1 MMSVAPVASAGE
13 AAGYYSNSDNYYF
26 LGSLQSL
33 WMGEGAKELGLEG
46 NVRGDDLTAVLEGRL
61 PDGSRLG
68 KEVNGQHVH
77 RPGHDL
83 TFSAPKS
90 VSILALIGN
99 DKEMVE
105 AHNHAVRVAAGY
117 VEKLI
122 SARDTKDGV
131 TSIVHTGKMVAAA
144 YTHDTSRNLDP
155 QLHTHLLIANMTEYA
170 GKWKALATDY
180 IHNAGFIETVMKH
193 QVTLGKIYRS
203 ALRERVEALGHEVEE
218 VGKHGMW
225 EIKGVPED
233 VRDEYSSRG
242 REIQGA
248 VGAEATLR
256 SRDVAAKDTRRA
268 KVDPSRMRLM
278 ERWLGQMKEK
288 GFDLKAYQESVV
300 PRDAGL
306 RETAPQPER
315 DHQAKPVPAGP
326 ELASLQTSSRAEK
339 SVDTPAQPA
348 ERESQSRQAV
358 TQPADTLRQTVQTG
372 PEKTPAT
379 RSVPAAQL
387 DTEIPRPELTES
399 VRLAIS
405 QLSDSKT
412 RFTFGELMMTTAE
425 LSERLPEIQEIRVA
439 IDAALK
445 DGMIVPLDSEKGV
458 FTSRIHLLDE
468 LSIQALSQEHLKST
482 KVVSFTRPAQYA
494 PAALEVVEKD
504 ALVLMNAPSG
514 VAGIRDLTAQ
524 LAGIAG
530 ANGRDVQVLASSAE
544 RAISLAKSD
553 DLRERIISRQHV
565 LSGDFHLKPQSTL
578 IIEGAER
585 LGLKETLVL
594 LGEARAQDAQ
604 LVFLDSAG
612 RQANGNAMSVLESA
626 GVARSR
632 RTEPAPGLEAEV
644 VSIPNKRD
652 RYEALANRFA
662 ELSGGTENVT
672 AVVVGRREQAQ
683 LTGLVREALQNAG
696 QLGRDGV
703 EIEARQPVWLD
714 SKTRRMP
721 GSYRPGMV
729 LEDRTDAKARKSYVI
744 DRVHED
750 TRVLSLIDGD
760 GVLTRMKIG
769 DISADWRLFSRETLS
784 VATGEKLLAV
794 AGDREHSLKAKD
806 RLEVTGISEK
816 GIEVKRGEE
825 TLTLPK
831 DQPLYLSHAYVTAP
845 GGRDNDTGVVLAA
858 LNSRDISTQ
867 TMNSLAQSGH
877 RAEVFT
883 AEVQDRAE
891 ARLQRMKTSASPV
904 QLVRNLSG
912 HQDISQAV
920 DSLHDRVRTDAG
932 LAVWRAIN
940 DQRTVVISELKLA
953 TEAQKYHPD
962 LEAIGNEIGAM
973 IKNGEL
979 LSVSAGGEP
988 VLVSR
993 STWEMEKAILRVV
1006 EEGKGT
1012 QQPLLEQ
1019 VPEAVLNGLTDGQ
1032 KKATTLVLGTTDQF
1046 IGIQGYAGVGKT
1058 TQLKAVI
1065 SALET
1070 LPADVRPVMT
1080 GLAPTHQAV
1089 KEMSDVGVRAQTIK
1103 SFIVE
1108 HDQAT
1113 AAGGKP
1119 DYKGQVFLI
1128 DESSMA
1134 GNQDTAALFQAI
1146 ASGGGR
1152 AVSMGDIDQFESVDV
1167 GAPFKL
1173 MQERSPMD
1181 VAIMKQIVRQKDLQL
1196 RGAVHDIIDNRIDAA
1211 LQRIETQPADR
1222 VARSASAALP
1232 ESAIQETETP
1242 VSDIVADWT
1251 DRTPEAR
1258 SRTLIITQLNAD
1270 RRAVNAGI
1278 HAVLA
1283 ARGELGEKAITVPV
1297 LDKITHTRHEFNKTD
1312 AWEAGMVVKRGDRYQ
1327 DVLAVDRNGSTVTV
1341 RDEEGK
1347 IGLYS
1352 PKQLITGD
1360 VQLFRRSERE
1370 VRAGDLLKFTATDKE
1385 QGQMASQRY
1394 TVESVSETGNIRLKG
1409 ENGRITI
1416 NPQAVR
1422 AQQHIDYGWAV
1433 TGYGAQGASSDYV
1446 IALEGT
1452 EGGRKA
1458 LASRRAFYISASRVK
1473 EHVQIYTDGKADWV
1487 KAVKT
1492 PERDIKTAHDAL
1504 APETQRKQA
1513 KAIWAMGQPVNKT
1526 AIGRAWVRHQGMQDA
1541 SLTAKIIPATRRF
1554 PEPALAL
1561 PVYDNNGRSAG
1572 LALVSLVASPEG
1584 RMTQGETRMVMTER
1598 ARGAVLQRSQSG
1610 NTIVASDLTAALDA
1624 VRNHPKDGVVWQTSD
1639 EPPSAYLLKVSGGS
1653 LRREEE
1659 GLAQRI
1665 NAKESDILLS
1675 AKAER
1680 NETASETVDLK
1691 AALAQEEA
1699 RRQQQEPL
1707 ISKALLQENATKDV
1721 EEKFMYTDPDVI
1733 HIRPDMLTDSD
1744 GTESVKPDSRVLKQ
1758 IAASDSN
1765 AASEAGRELRDERL
1779 PETARSGKEQ
1789 HAASLIVNQLANSER
1804 DIVRQPDAGERGRM
1818 PEHDEQTLSRTIQK
1832 ER

>member
-1 MMSVAPVASAGE
+1 MKKLLSTVLMLFPLLAGAADPAFEAGASFGKGNASAGTGALKNPDTVTGAIPGYTANPPE
-13 AAGYYSNSDNYYF
+13 KGYYGGVDGGDGGLANKGQAALQGNDAAQSVINSGKTNPTPAIDPNAPFITIGKNAEAGADGVLNGTANQCKEVTVSKTTFENYTCDKDVASVEACSRTATPGGHTSTTTVQKTFTLTAANGDVVFTNNGTSLSFSFKAPASGPVISAHFYWADRDVNAGKISWWGVSQTIVGKAFNWEMPGAPGTPLSQGGSLPAGSYQSTGCVSGKQDVCRKHIREQIADFQSGASGFTLVLVMNAVETTFVPEVNWSSSCGLDMSKARKTTSTCTSPGGNKTIVNNGQSYNVYSDCWQYTDNYVVPSDSTGTCGTLMTNPSCTAAGN
-26 LGSLQSL
+26 
-33 WMGEGAKELGLEG
+33 
-46 NVRGDDLTAVLEGRL
+46 TC
-61 PDGSRLG
+61 
-68 KEVNGQHVH
+68 
-77 RPGHDL
+77 
-83 TFSAPKS
+83 
-90 VSILALIGN
+90 
-99 DKEMVE
+99 
-105 AHNHAVRVAAGY
+105 
-117 VEKLI
+117 
-122 SARDTKDGV
+122 
-131 TSIVHTGKMVAAA
+131 
-144 YTHDTSRNLDP
+144 
-155 QLHTHLLIANMTEYA
+155 
-170 GKWKALATDY
+170 
-180 IHNAGFIETVMKH
+180 
-193 QVTLGKIYRS
+193 
-203 ALRERVEALGHEVEE
+203 
-218 VGKHGMW
+218 
-225 EIKGVPED
+225 
-233 VRDEYSSRG
+233 
-242 REIQGA
+242 
-248 VGAEATLR
+248 
-256 SRDVAAKDTRRA
+256 
-268 KVDPSRMRLM
+268 
-278 ERWLGQMKEK
+278 
-288 GFDLKAYQESVV
+288 
-300 PRDAGL
+300 
-306 RETAPQPER
+306 
-315 DHQAKPVPAGP
+315 
-326 ELASLQTSSRAEK
+326 
-339 SVDTPAQPA
+339 
-348 ERESQSRQAV
+348 
-358 TQPADTLRQTVQTG
+358 
-372 PEKTPAT
+372 
-379 RSVPAAQL
+379 
-387 DTEIPRPELTES
+387 TES
-399 VRLAIS
+399 TDGQCTHMS
-405 QLSDSKT
+405 YTYQCQ
-412 RFTFGELMMTTAE
+412 TTH
-425 LSERLPEIQEIRVA
+425 Q
-439 IDAALK
+439 
-445 DGMIVPLDSEKGV
+445 
-458 FTSRIHLLDE
+458 
-468 LSIQALSQEHLKST
+468 
-482 KVVSFTRPAQYA
+482 
-494 PAALEVVEKD
+494 
-504 ALVLMNAPSG
+504 SG
-514 VAGIRDLTAQ
+514 DLTAQ

-585 LGLKETLVL
+585 LGLKETLIL

-652 RYEALANRFA
+652 RYEALANRYA
-662 ELSGGTENVT
+662 ELSGGSENVT

-721 GSYRPGMV
+721 GSYRSGMV
-729 LEDRTDAKARKSYVI
+729 LEDRTDAKERKSYVI

-784 VATGEKLLAV
+784 VATGEKLLSV

-816 GIEVKRGEE
+816 GIEVKRGED

-891 ARLQRMKTSASPV
+891 ARLQRMKTNASPV

-912 HQDISQAV
+912 HQDVSQAV
-920 DSLHDRVRTDAG
+920 DSLHDSVRTDAG

-940 DQRTVVISELKLA
+940 DQRTVVINELKLA

-979 LSVSAGGEP
+979 LSVSSGGEP

-1103 SFIVE
+1103 SFVVE
-1108 HDQAT
+1108 HDQAM

-1152 AVSMGDIDQFESVDV
+1152 AVSMGDIDQFEAVDV

-1242 VSDIVADWT
+1242 VSDIVADWK

-1258 SRTLIITQLNAD
+1258 SRTLIIAQLNAD
-1270 RRAVNAGI
+1270 RKAINAGI
-1278 HAVLA
+1278 HAALA
-1283 ARGELGEKAITVPV
+1283 ARGELGEKAIKVPV
-1297 LDKITHTRHEFNKTD
+1297 LDKITHTRHEFNKTE

-1327 DVLAVDRNGSTVTV
+1327 DVVAVDRNGRTVTV

-1347 IGLYS
+1347 IALIS
-1352 PKQLITGD
+1352 PKELITGD
-1360 VQLFRRSERE
+1360 VQLFRRSEME
-1370 VRAGDLLKFTATDKE
+1370 VRSGDLLKFTATDRE
-1385 QGQMASQRY
+1385 QGQMANQRY
-1394 TVESVSETGNIRLKG
+1394 TVESVSEEGNIHLKG
-1409 ENGRITI
+1409 ENGRVTI
-1416 NPQAVR
+1416 NPEKVR

-1452 EGGRKA
+1452 KDGRKA

-1473 EHVQIYTDGKADWV
+1473 EHVQIYTDGKEDWV

-1541 SLTAKIIPATRRF
+1541 SLTAKIIPATRRY

-1572 LALVSLVASPEG
+1572 LALVSLVSSPEG

-1624 VRNHPKDGVVWQTSD
+1624 VRNHPKDGVVWQTGD
-1639 EPPSAYLLKVSGGS
+1639 EPPSAWLLKVSGGTKQDVS
-1653 LRREEE
+1653 PGIVSTLTDEQNVQQLREQM
-1659 GLAQRI
+1659 LADQV
-1665 NAKESDILLS
+1665 
-1675 AKAER
+1675 R
-1680 NETASETVDLK
+1680 NE
-1691 AALAQEEA
+1691 
-1699 RRQQQEPL
+1699 
-1707 ISKALLQENATKDV
+1707 
-1721 EEKFMYTDPDVI
+1721 
-1733 HIRPDMLTDSD
+1733 
-1744 GTESVKPDSRVLKQ
+1744 
-1758 IAASDSN
+1758 
-1765 AASEAGRELRDERL
+1765 EAGRSRQPESLLAEVPQEEVIRLKPEDINPRKPEPLNPDADVIARVRGEENTDGQEIKAAAGVRSELEGADK
-1779 PETARSGKEQ
+1779 TAGEQ
-1789 HAASLIVNQLANSER
+1789 SRASRVIADLANSER
-1804 DIVRQPDAGERGRM
+1804 DMLRAAENTERGRM
-1818 PEHDEQTLSRTIQK
+1818 PEREEQTLTRTIQK

>member
-1 MMSVAPVASAGE
+1 
-13 AAGYYSNSDNYYF
+13 
-26 LGSLQSL
+26 
-33 WMGEGAKELGLEG
+33 
-46 NVRGDDLTAVLEGRL
+46 
-61 PDGSRLG
+61 
-68 KEVNGQHVH
+68 
-77 RPGHDL
+77 
-83 TFSAPKS
+83 
-90 VSILALIGN
+90 
-99 DKEMVE
+99 
-105 AHNHAVRVAAGY
+105 
-117 VEKLI
+117 
-122 SARDTKDGV
+122 
-131 TSIVHTGKMVAAA
+131 
-144 YTHDTSRNLDP
+144 
-155 QLHTHLLIANMTEYA
+155 
-170 GKWKALATDY
+170 
-180 IHNAGFIETVMKH
+180 
-193 QVTLGKIYRS
+193 
-203 ALRERVEALGHEVEE
+203 
-218 VGKHGMW
+218 
-225 EIKGVPED
+225 
-233 VRDEYSSRG
+233 
-242 REIQGA
+242 
-248 VGAEATLR
+248 
-256 SRDVAAKDTRRA
+256 
-268 KVDPSRMRLM
+268 
-278 ERWLGQMKEK
+278 
-288 GFDLKAYQESVV
+288 
-300 PRDAGL
+300 
-306 RETAPQPER
+306 
-315 DHQAKPVPAGP
+315 
-326 ELASLQTSSRAEK
+326 
-339 SVDTPAQPA
+339 
-348 ERESQSRQAV
+348 
-358 TQPADTLRQTVQTG
+358 
-372 PEKTPAT
+372 
-379 RSVPAAQL
+379 
-387 DTEIPRPELTES
+387 
-399 VRLAIS
+399 
-405 QLSDSKT
+405 
-412 RFTFGELMMTTAE
+412 
-425 LSERLPEIQEIRVA
+425 
-439 IDAALK
+439 
-445 DGMIVPLDSEKGV
+445 
-458 FTSRIHLLDE
+458 
-468 LSIQALSQEHLKST
+468 
-482 KVVSFTRPAQYA
+482 
-494 PAALEVVEKD
+494 
-504 ALVLMNAPSG
+504 
-514 VAGIRDLTAQ
+514 
-524 LAGIAG
+524 
-530 ANGRDVQVLASSAE
+530 
-544 RAISLAKSD
+544 
-553 DLRERIISRQHV
+553 
-565 LSGDFHLKPQSTL
+565 
-578 IIEGAER
+578 
-585 LGLKETLVL
+585 
-594 LGEARAQDAQ
+594 
-604 LVFLDSAG
+604 
-612 RQANGNAMSVLESA
+612 MSVLESA

-920 DSLHDRVRTDAG
+920 DSLHDSVRTDAG

-940 DQRTVVISELKLA
+940 DQRTVVFSELKLA

-1070 LPADVRPVMT
+1070 IPADVRPVMT

-1222 VARSASAALP
+1222 VARSASASLP
-1232 ESAIQETETP
+1232 GSAIQETETP
-1242 VSDIVADWT
+1242 VNDIVADWT

-1352 PKQLITGD
+1352 LKELITGD

-1458 LASRRAFYISASRVK
+1458 LASRCAFYISASRVK

-1526 AIGRAWVRHQGMQDA
+1526 AMGRAWVRHQGMQDA

-1610 NTIVASDLTAALDA
+1610 NTIVASDLAAALDA
-1624 VRNHPKDGVVWQTSD
+1624 VRHHPKDGVVWQTGD
-1639 EPPSAYLLKVSGGS
+1639 EPPSAHLLKVSGG
-1653 LRREEE
+1653 
-1659 GLAQRI
+1659 I
-1665 NAKESDILLS
+1665 
-1675 AKAER
+1675 
-1680 NETASETVDLK
+1680 V
-1691 AALAQEEA
+1691 
-1699 RRQQQEPL
+1699 
-1707 ISKALLQENATKDV
+1707 
-1721 EEKFMYTDPDVI
+1721 
-1733 HIRPDMLTDSD
+1733 
-1744 GTESVKPDSRVLKQ
+1744 TE
-1758 IAASDSN
+1758 
-1765 AASEAGRELRDERL
+1765 AASEHKLIRDQEETTRQTEKDMLNKAVKAEKEKSETQERIVVPVEDAVRITPGMLEVDDRNEPTIPAGKVLIQVASSDSVSHDEIGRHIRA
-1779 PETARSGKEQ
+1779 EKEPL
-1789 HAASLIVNQLANSER
+1789 ASKVASERAGVSRIVNELANTER
-1804 DIVRQPDAGERGRM
+1804 DIIRQPENSERGRM
-1818 PEHDEQTLSRTIQK
+1818 PEREEQTLTRTIQK